1 MLRYILTLLLLAS
14 CTCAFR
20 PSSPS
25 NHGSALQAEK
35 MTRSEFINTIMVA
48 TTTTITMTTLLPVN
62 GASAKDDLAATKGT
76 KADPAFQSCVSLCMY
91 ECTKP
96 KADEQKSR
104 QECLPECKAKC
115 ATTKAQLMIGTPSK

>member
-1 MLRYILTLLLLAS
+1 MLRYILTLLFLAS
-14 CTCAFR
+14 CSCAFR
-20 PSSPS
+20 PLSPP
-25 NHGSALQAEK
+25 NHASALHAEK
-35 MTRSEFINTIMVA
+35 MSRSEFFHTIMVVA
-48 TTTTITMTTLLPVN
+48 TTTMTTVLPVSA
-62 GASAKDDLAATKGT
+62 ASAKDDLAATKGT

-96 KADEQKSR
+96 KAEEQKSR